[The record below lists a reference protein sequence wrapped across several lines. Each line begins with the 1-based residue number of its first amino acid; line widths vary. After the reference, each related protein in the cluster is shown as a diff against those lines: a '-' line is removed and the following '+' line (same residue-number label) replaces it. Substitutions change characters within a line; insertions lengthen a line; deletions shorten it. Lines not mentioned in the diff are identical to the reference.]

1 MPLKNKK
8 PANYFAGFFYKIDL
22 KKLYVF
28 QIDNFLFRKHS
39 PITSW

>member
-8 PANYFAGFFYKIDL
+8 PANYFAGFFYEFDWSNL
-22 KKLYVF
+22 NVF

-39 PITSW
+39 PVTSW